1 MRPSAMAVA
10 FQSADLSLFYATDR
24 SLGDLPVLV
33 FYGASTTVNSTLN
46 NSRIQVHVYSLAGFR
61 SFPRVTIA
69 PTSALYTAVTH
80 LPTEL
85 QGDEVYR
92 GLAIGLLS
100 YFRSIPTAKASAL
113 KDLAA
118 CNHGRHASADIFN
131 EIHAAQLAAQMADSC
146 RASEIAES
154 LKILSLPQTSSWIDL
169 DVIVPAGIIQNLL
182 RRDGEVATD
191 SIDDSHDLDP
201 LLSRSYR
208 SMIETFGEPALL
220 SGGKLKRGSSRSQEA
235 ARSKSFTKE
244 QKISLRREMCEFV
257 DTEAHYVERISDL
270 VESIAPSFAKKIAPK
285 DWRLL
290 FPGCNQSMLEL
301 HRRFHKEI
309 QLVLDSTEGDAIKDI
324 EGIDVEALPLVNITQ
339 GRKRDFTGATL
350 FAKALMRCFP
360 DFKSPYQDYLR
371 ASSRFSPLIAQL
383 SNDIST
389 GFPDRLREVGEQ
401 CLRSALIEPVQRL
414 PRYGLLIDNMI
425 ERLPGLHPA
434 ITPLTKARETITDIC
449 ALNNI
454 EDEEMMNI
462 GSVIRGEIS
471 GWPSSLNPQGHLI
484 TAVDVLEL
492 EPPFS
497 STSQKFPRMLL
508 IFPGRIVLLRKQG
521 GQAISARSL
530 TARYNHSTS
539 ARNPLGDL
547 VTTPSGESDLRFDTA
562 LDLANVTLTHSPDGE
577 FFHLCELP
585 LPEAAPHELL
595 RRWTRHIFMENSYP
609 RRAAQLAEEVA
620 KARIQA
626 RYPSEV
632 VQNDRVLFREVS
644 ATESHV
650 GLIAAFSEKQSREQT
665 KLGKYQL
672 WLDHDGISRA
682 AALAGTD
689 AVVFKGNL
697 TTDGNCTLSS
707 TAEDGSRDS
716 EKCAVNELSDRLLEK
731 IRSTTNEQ
739 HFQTQESTAKRQ
751 IAFDA
756 SILRSLPL
764 QVHRQD
770 SKHKSFRPK
779 SPVKLLSNL
788 LGSSTS
794 QGTEPKANRSLAS
807 FDTGAPA
814 LLIPTFGQGT
824 MSESRASNPNQPP
837 EQTRIAMVD
846 NNTANYKSPLELL
859 ESTLFTYVMSLR
871 SRSGNVVGKLLQSR
885 VSADE
890 LTVNDL
896 YNVLL
901 EDPERHEAAAVVS
914 VDVLFAAF
922 EKFLKRAWRE
932 RMGPILSPSV
942 VKEMQSN
949 LDAGKPAIFAQQF
962 RLRLEEMSPQN
973 KRAFAAILKLL
984 ADLLDASGNDG
995 DRGVLTASF
1004 AEALILVGN
1013 PHDYVMLLDRL
1024 VDDYD
1029 SLFEDVVDPGG
1040 SSTSAT
1046 SSLSRTRS
1054 FNTSSLSS
1062 NASSLRRRLG
1072 LGGTLTR
1079 ENSKHEPES
1088 KVASIWRTLSKNT
1101 RTQIDY
1107 APQPSLSTPSLIRSR
1122 STDTDVRMLP
1132 TLRPISRDRPPTAGS
1147 ANSDSSHSRPGS
1159 SHLKTGGLSSIGEQT
1174 PTRSHVLIKKKR
1186 RSSLSDLQSLKPIE
1200 SPLQTMNSP
1209 RFPNP
1214 QGVSQVGYPSP
1225 TPTKQLVRPQ
1235 VSHQTP
1241 QRSGIPR
1248 FSSPAS
1254 KENSPSPDRLPATAA
1269 KAAPT
1274 SPGSVTIMSYTP
1286 HRREGSKSHIPAPRT
1301 GLSERAWPPNA
1312 KATPAQMTQ
1321 PPPQKWRVQSP
1332 QKLRQ
1337 RMHED
1342 QKAQSEA
1349 QASLQAEMRQIGEE
1363 LSALKRPG
1371 SSSQSAGGVSA
1382 KTIPEVSVL
1391 HSRLEALTTKL
1402 QTFMTDQTA
1411 QGTAF
1416 RSELDTSVAVSD
1428 RKARKLDQLYREA
1441 NAENEAL
1448 YDRFNDELGKVLARI
1463 RKGDGVEELRSKL
1476 GEAQGEV
1483 GRLRSENAKLKRE
1496 VVGLKS
1502 LSGVD

>member
-1 MRPSAMAVA
+1 MLPGAMAVA
-10 FQSADLSLFYATDR
+10 LQSADLSLFYATDK
-24 SLGDLPVLV
+24 SLGDLPVLA
-33 FYGASTTVNSTLN
+33 FYGPSTTVNSTLN

-80 LPTEL
+80 LPTEM

-92 GLAIGLLS
+92 GLAIGLFS
-100 YFRSIPTAKASAL
+100 YFKSIPTAKASAL
-113 KDLAA
+113 KELAA
-118 CNHGRHASADIFN
+118 CNHGRHALKNLFD
-131 EIHAAQLAAQMADSC
+131 EIHAAHLAAQMVESC
-146 RASEIAES
+146 LASEIAES
-154 LKILSLPQTSSWIDL
+154 LNIPSLPQTSSWVDL
-169 DVIVPAGIIQNLL
+169 DVIAPAGIIQQFL
-182 RRDGEVATD
+182 RRDKEAASD
-191 SIDDSHDLDP
+191 SVDESHDIDP
-201 LLSRSYR
+201 LLSRSYM
-208 SMIETFGEPALL
+208 SMIETFGDPALL
-220 SGGKLKRGSSRSQEA
+220 SGGQLKRGSSRSQDA

-257 DTEAHYVERISDL
+257 DTEAHYVERLSDL
-270 VESIAPSFAKKIAPK
+270 VESIAPSFADEIAPQ

-290 FPGCNQSMLEL
+290 FPGCNRSILEL
-301 HRRFHKEI
+301 HRKFRREI

-324 EGIDVEALPLVNITQ
+324 EGLDAEALPLVNITQ

-360 DFKSPYQDYLR
+360 DFKSPYQDYIR
-371 ASSRFSPLIAQL
+371 ASSRFSPMIAQL
-383 SNDIST
+383 SNDLST
-389 GFPDRLREVGEQ
+389 RFPDRLREVGEQ

-454 EDEEMMNI
+454 EDEEKMSI

-471 GWPSSLNPQGHLI
+471 GWPSSLNPQAHLI
-484 TAVDVLEL
+484 TAVDILEL
-492 EPPFS
+492 VPPFS
-497 STSQKFPRMLL
+497 STSQSVPRMLL
-508 IFPGRIVLLRKQG
+508 VFPGRIVILRKQN
-521 GQAISARSL
+521 GQATSARTL
-530 TARYNHSTS
+530 AARYNHSTS
-539 ARNPLGDL
+539 ARNPLNDL
-547 VTTPSGESDLRFDTA
+547 STTPSGDSDLRFDAA
-562 LDLANVTLTHSPDGE
+562 LDLASLTMTHSPDGE

-585 LPEAAPHELL
+585 LSEASPHELL
-595 RRWTRHIFMENSYP
+595 QRWTRHFFLENSYAG
-609 RRAAQLAEEVA
+609 RAAQLAEEVA

-626 RYPSEV
+626 RYPPKVME
-632 VQNDRVLFREVS
+632 NDRVLFRQVA

-650 GLIAAFSEKQSREQT
+650 GLIAAFSEKQWSQSPLKQT
-665 KLGKYQL
+665 KFGKYQL
-672 WLDHDGISRA
+672 WLRHDGTSRA
-682 AALAGTD
+682 AVLTYTD
-689 AVVFKGNL
+689 AVLFEGIL
-697 TTDGNCTLSS
+697 TADGVCTLTS

-716 EKCAVNELSDRLLEK
+716 EKCAVNGLSDRLLQK
-731 IRSTTNEQ
+731 ISKTTSEQ

-756 SILRSLPL
+756 GILRSLPL
-764 QVHRQD
+764 QLHRQD
-770 SKHKSFRPK
+770 SKHKSFRPR

-788 LGSSTS
+788 LSNSTS
-794 QGTEPKANRSLAS
+794 QSTEPKANRSLAMS
-807 FDTGAPA
+807 DNGAPA
-814 LLIPTFGQGT
+814 LGVLTFDQGT
-824 MSESRASNPNQPP
+824 NPNEPP
-837 EQTRIAMVD
+837 EQTRVALVD
-846 NNTANYKSPLELL
+846 NNTNQKSPLALL
-859 ESTLFTYVMSLR
+859 ESTLYTYVMSLR

-885 VSADE
+885 GSADE

-901 EDPERHEAAAVVS
+901 EDPERHEAAAIVS

-932 RMGPILSPSV
+932 RMGPILSPLV

-962 RLRLEEMSPQN
+962 KLRLEEMSPQN

-1029 SLFEDVVDPGG
+1029 SLFEDVIEPGG
-1040 SSTSAT
+1040 SSTSAA
-1046 SSLSRTRS
+1046 SSLSRNRS

-1079 ENSKHEPES
+1079 ENSKHESES
-1088 KVASIWRTLSKNT
+1088 KVASIWRTLSKNA

-1174 PTRSHVLIKKKR
+1174 PTRPNVLIKKKR
-1186 RSSLSDLQSLKPIE
+1186 RSSLSDLQSLKLVE
-1200 SPLQTMNSP
+1200 SPLPTMNSP

-1214 QGVSQVGYPSP
+1214 QGASQVGYPSP
-1225 TPTKQLVRPQ
+1225 TPTKQPVRPQ
-1235 VSHQTP
+1235 SSHQSP

-1254 KENSPSPDRLPATAA
+1254 KENSPSPDRLPAKTT
-1269 KAAPT
+1269 PT
-1274 SPGSVTIMSYTP
+1274 GPGSVTIMSYTP

-1301 GLSERAWPPNA
+1301 GLSERTWPPNA
-1312 KATPAQMTQ
+1312 KAPPTQTAQ
-1321 PPPQKWRVQSP
+1321 PSPQKWRVQSP

-1337 RMHED
+1337 RMHQD

-1363 LSALKRPG
+1363 LSATKRPG
-1371 SSSQSAGGVSA
+1371 SSSHSAGGASAA
-1382 KTIPEVSVL
+1382 KTTPDLQVL

-1411 QGTAF
+1411 QSTAF

-1428 RKARKLDQLYREA
+1428 RKARKLDQLYKEA

-1463 RKGDGVEELRSKL
+1463 RKGEGVEELRSKL

-1483 GRLRSENAKLKRE
+1483 GRLKSENAKLKRE

-1502 LSGVD
+1502 LAGVD

>member
-1 MRPSAMAVA
+1 MTVA

-69 PTSALYTAVTH
+69 PTSALYTPVNH

-100 YFRSIPTAKASAL
+100 YFKSIPTAKASAL

-118 CNHGRHASADIFN
+118 RNHVRHASAGIFN

-146 RASEIAES
+146 LASEIAES
-154 LKILSLPQTSSWIDL
+154 LKIPSLPQTSPWVDL
-169 DVIVPAGIIQNLL
+169 DVIVPAGIIRKFS
-182 RRDGEVATD
+182 RRDGEVASD
-191 SIDDSHDLDP
+191 SIDESHDVDP
-201 LLSRSYR
+201 LLSSSYR
-208 SMIETFGEPALL
+208 TMIETFGEPAIL
-220 SGGKLKRGSSRSQEA
+220 SGGKLKRGSSRSQDA

-244 QKISLRREMCEFV
+244 QKIFLRREMCEFV
-257 DTEAHYVERISDL
+257 DTEAHYVERICDL
-270 VESIAPSFAKKIAPK
+270 VESIAPSFAKEIAPK

-290 FPGCNQSMLEL
+290 FPGCNQTMLDL

-324 EGIDVEALPLVNITQ
+324 DDVDVEALPLFNITQ

-389 GFPDRLREVGEQ
+389 GFPDRLREMGEQ
-401 CLRSALIEPVQRL
+401 RLRSALIEPVQRL
-414 PRYGLLIDNMI
+414 PRYGLLIHNMI
-425 ERLPGLHPA
+425 ERLPASHPA
-434 ITPLTKARETITDIC
+434 ITPLTKAREMVTDIC
-449 ALNNI
+449 TLNNI

-462 GSVIRGEIS
+462 GGVIRGEIS

-492 EPPFS
+492 DPPFS
-497 STSQKFPRMLL
+497 STSQRRPMMLL
-508 IFPGRIVLLRKQG
+508 VFPGRIVLLRKHG
-521 GQAISARSL
+521 GQAIPARNM
-530 TARYNHSTS
+530 TARYNFSTS
-539 ARNPLGDL
+539 ARNPLGDFA
-547 VTTPSGESDLRFDTA
+547 TTPPGESDLRFDTA
-562 LDLANVTLTHSPDGE
+562 LDLANVALTHSPEGGY
-577 FFHLCELP
+577 FHLCELP
-585 LPEAAPHELL
+585 LPGASPHELL
-595 RRWTRHIFMENSYP
+595 RRWTRHFLMENSHP
-609 RRAAQLAEEVA
+609 GRVAQLAEEVA

-632 VQNDRVLFREVS
+632 VENDRRLFREVD

-650 GLIAAFSEKQSREQT
+650 GLIAAFSEKQSREHTQ
-665 KLGKYQL
+665 LGKYQL
-672 WLDHDGISRA
+672 WFDHDGTSRA
-682 AALAGTD
+682 AALADTD
-689 AVVFKGNL
+689 AVVFEGIL
-697 TTDGNCTLSS
+697 TADGDCTLIS
-707 TAEDGSRDS
+707 TAKDGSRDS
-716 EKCAVNELSDRLLEK
+716 EKCAVHDLSDRLLKK
-731 IRSTTNEQ
+731 ISSTTNEQ
-739 HFQTQESTAKRQ
+739 HFQIQESTAKRQ

-764 QVHRQD
+764 HIHRQD

-794 QGTEPKANRSLAS
+794 QGTEPKASRSLAG
-807 FDTGAPA
+807 FDIGPSA

-824 MSESRASNPNQPP
+824 MSEAKASNPNQPP

-846 NNTANYKSPLELL
+846 TNTANYKSPLELL
-859 ESTLFTYVMSLR
+859 ESTLYTYVMSLR

-890 LTVNDL
+890 VTVNDL

-922 EKFLKRAWRE
+922 EKFLKQAWRE
-932 RMGPILSPSV
+932 RMGPILSPSIV
-942 VKEMQSN
+942 NEMQSN
-949 LDAGKPAIFAQQF
+949 LDAGKPAMFAQQF
-962 RLRLEEMSPQN
+962 KLRLEEMSPQN
-973 KRAFAAILKLL
+973 KRGLAGILKLL

-1004 AEALILVGN
+1004 AEALILVGD

-1029 SLFEDVVDPGG
+1029 SLFEDAVEPGG
-1040 SSTSAT
+1040 SSTSTA

-1101 RTQIDY
+1101 RPQIDY
-1107 APQPSLSTPSLIRSR
+1107 APQPSVSTPSLIRSR
-1122 STDTDVRMLP
+1122 STDIDVRMLP
-1132 TLRPISRDRPPTAGS
+1132 ALRPISRDRPPTAGS
-1147 ANSDSSHSRPGS
+1147 ANSDGSHTRPGS
-1159 SHLKTGGLSSIGEQT
+1159 SHLKTGGLSSIGEQK
-1174 PTRSHVLIKKKR
+1174 PTRSHVLTKKKR
-1186 RSSLSDLQSLKPIE
+1186 RSSLSDLQSLKPVE

-1214 QGVSQVGYPSP
+1214 QGTSQLSHPSP
-1225 TPTKQLVRPQ
+1225 TPTKQPGRPQ
-1235 VSHQTP
+1235 VSHKTP

-1254 KENSPSPDRLPATAA
+1254 KENSPSPDRFPATTA
-1269 KAAPT
+1269 KAT
-1274 SPGSVTIMSYTP
+1274 STTPGSVTIISYTP
-1286 HRREGSKSHIPAPRT
+1286 HGHEGSKSHIPTSRT
-1301 GLSERAWPPNA
+1301 RLSERNWPPNA
-1312 KATPAQMTQ
+1312 KVTPAQTTQ

-1337 RMHED
+1337 RMHEE

-1349 QASLQAEMRQIGEE
+1349 QASLQVEMRQIGEE
-1363 LSALKRPG
+1363 LSAMKRPG
-1371 SSSQSAGGVSA
+1371 SSHSGGGAGA
-1382 KTIPEVSVL
+1382 KTTSELQVL
-1391 HSRLEALTTKL
+1391 SSRLEALTTKL
-1402 QTFMTDQTA
+1402 QTFMADQTA

-1448 YDRFNDELGKVLARI
+1448 YDRFNDELGKVLART

-1483 GRLRSENAKLKRE
+1483 GRLKSENAKLKRE